1 MEDSTTPAPAGPD
14 LVPLW
19 RVAAALVR
27 PEPAP
32 AFRPLRW
39 DWAGEVRP
47 EMLAAARSVSAAET
61 ERRVL
66 LLAHPA
72 FPRPATTHTL
82 VAGIQLLL
90 AGERAPP
97 HRHTQSALRLVLEGE
112 GAVTSVN
119 GEPLAMRRG
128 DLILTPG
135 GCWHAHTKTTGGPM
149 IWLDGLDVPVV
160 NHLGAAFYEHGEEQP
175 PSLPEG
181 FSPATFGR
189 SLVPDAPPL
198 PPAAPP
204 ALHAPQLRYPYAD
217 ALAAL
222 EALAAARPPDP
233 RHGHRIRYA
242 NALTGG
248 HVLATIGAFLSLL
261 PAGFDGAPSRA
272 TDSRVLV
279 VLEGEG
285 ESEIGGERIGWR
297 DGDIL
302 AVPNWTTVRHRT
314 ARRSVVFSFSDIAL
328 QQRLG
333 LWREEPNIWEEP

>member
-1 MEDSTTPAPAGPD
+1 MTDAPPKPT

-19 RVAAALVR
+19 TVAAALVR
-27 PEPAP
+27 PEPPP
-32 AFRPLRW
+32 AFRPQHW
-39 DWAGEVRP
+39 DWAAGIRP
-47 EMLAAARSVSAAET
+47 AMLEAARTVTAEQA

-66 LLAHPA
+66 LLAHPD
-72 FPRPATTHTL
+72 FPRPSTTHTL
-82 VAGIQLLL
+82 VVGIQLLL
-90 AGERAPP
+90 GGEHAPP
-97 HRHTQSALRLVLEGE
+97 HRHAQSALRIVLEGE

-119 GEPLAMRRG
+119 GEPMEMRRG

-135 GCWHAHTKTTGGPM
+135 GSWHAHTKTSDGPM

-160 NHLGAAFYEHGEEQP
+160 NHLGTAFYEHGEDAP
-175 PSLPEG
+175 PTRPES
-181 FSPATFGR
+181 FSAITFGR
-189 SLVPDAPPL
+189 GLVPDAPRL
-198 PPAAPP
+198 APATPP

-222 EALAAARPPDP
+222 EALAAASPPDQ

-242 NALTGG
+242 NAQTGG

-261 PAGFDGAPSRA
+261 PAGFSGTASRA

-285 ESEIGGERIGWR
+285 ESDIGAERIAWR
-297 DGDIL
+297 EGDVI
-302 AVPNWTTVRHRT
+302 AVPNWTRVAHRA
-314 ARRSVVFSFSDIAL
+314 ARRSVIFAFSDIAL

-333 LWREEPNIWEEP
+333 LWREDPNIWEEP